1 MVVFSF
7 VDLPSALVILKGNPG
22 PCFLPINLYL
32 SIFIDDDLFIYV
44 LHGLEANLT
53 TFLHLQSRVV
63 LCGR

>member
-7 VDLPSALVILKGNPG
+7 VDLPSALVMLKGKPG

-32 SIFIDDDLFIYV
+32 SISIDDDLFSWSRGQFEYIF
-44 LHGLEANLT
+44 
-53 TFLHLQSRVV
+53 TFAESSVV

>member
-7 VDLPSALVILKGNPG
+7 VDLPSALVMLKGKPG
-22 PCFLPINLYL
+22 PRFLPINLYL
-32 SIFIDDDLFIYV
+32 SIFIDDDLFSYV